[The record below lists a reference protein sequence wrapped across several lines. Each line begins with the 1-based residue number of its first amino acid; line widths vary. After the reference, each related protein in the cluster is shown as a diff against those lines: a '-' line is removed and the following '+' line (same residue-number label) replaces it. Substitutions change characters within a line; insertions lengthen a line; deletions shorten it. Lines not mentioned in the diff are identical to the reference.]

1 MSPRKSAV
9 EAGETRAAILDRAID
24 VASLEGLEG
33 LTIGRLADDMRMS
46 KAGVVG
52 GFGSKEGLQLATLEG
67 AIAVWRREVWD
78 RVEEVEPGLPRLR
91 AVCRAWVN
99 YLVSDVFPGGCFL
112 TAASFEFDGRSGPVR
127 DAIEAAMTL
136 WLRVLAGEARTA
148 VEAGDLP
155 AGTDPEQVAFELNA
169 LAVGANQSRQLQGAE
184 DVGPRT
190 LAAMTRVLDFPPA

>member
-1 MSPRKSAV
+1 MSPRKSAT
-9 EAGETRAAILDRAID
+9 EAQETRAAIVDHAID

-33 LTIGRLADDMRMS
+33 LTIGRLAGDMRMS

-78 RVEEVEPGLPRLR
+78 RVEHVEPGLPRLE
-91 AVCRAWVN
+91 AICEAWVA
-99 YLVSDVFPGGCFL
+99 YLDGDVFPGGCFL

-127 DAIEAAMTL
+127 DAVEAAMDL

-148 VEAGDLP
+148 IEHGDLP
-155 AGTDPEQVAFELNA
+155 PDTDPRQVAFELNA
-169 LAVGANQSRQLQGAE
+169 LAVGANQSRQLQGAT
-184 DVGPRT
+184 DVRERT
-190 LAAMTRVLDFPPA
+190 LAAMKRVLAA

>member
-1 MSPRKSAV
+1 MSPRKSAA
-9 EAGETRAAILDRAID
+9 EARETRAAIVDHAID

-33 LTIGRLADDMRMS
+33 LTIGRLAGDMRMS

-78 RVEEVEPGLPRLR
+78 RVEHVEPGLPRLE
-91 AVCRAWVN
+91 AICEAWVA
-99 YLVSDVFPGGCFL
+99 YLDGDVFPGGCFL

-127 DAIEAAMTL
+127 DAVEAAMDL

-148 VEAGDLP
+148 VEHGDLP
-155 AGTDPEQVAFELNA
+155 PDTDPRQVAFELNA
-169 LAVGANQSRQLQGAE
+169 LAVGANQSRQLQGAT
-184 DVGPRT
+184 DVRERT
-190 LAAMTRVLDFPPA
+190 LAAMKRVLAA